1 MISSDDHACPW
12 QACPYTC
19 PLYDIIF
26 KCYTWWSGIVSTRR
40 HVQTCRLS
48 PSSSIS
54 SATQDVQKTLPWWIT
69 PTMSVTLYCLL
80 NVSVR
85 KLPCFGTEW
94 SELPCKTQP
103 LEMVNKN
110 ICPVTITS
118 FGPLKKRCLQCHIE
132 KNTECLLVF
141 TCSKQEEVTTKRLGT
156 WSTFS
161 QSLMTSVIHSEVV
174 DNTPVWYLSIPDT
187 RSVSP
192 VIVMWCCYNS
202 SSSSSSLV

>member
-110 ICPVTITS
+110 ICPVTLTS

-132 KNTECLLVF
+132 KKHRMSSCVYLQQTRRGHNKT
-141 TCSKQEEVTTKRLGT
+141 SGHMINIQSVTDDVSHPL
-156 WSTFS
+156 
-161 QSLMTSVIHSEVV
+161 
-174 DNTPVWYLSIPDT
+174 
-187 RSVSP
+187 RSG
-192 VIVMWCCYNS
+192 W
-202 SSSSSSLV
+202 